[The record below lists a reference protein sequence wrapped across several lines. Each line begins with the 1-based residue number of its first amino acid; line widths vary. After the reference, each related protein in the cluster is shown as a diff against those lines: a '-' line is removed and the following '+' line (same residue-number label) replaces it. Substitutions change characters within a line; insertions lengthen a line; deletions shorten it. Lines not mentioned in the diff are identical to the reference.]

1 MPKLRNLSFVFVAG
15 AAIGVIIFLVQRTE
29 PRYGGRSLSQWL
41 TVSRATGISPE
52 RRAESAA
59 AIRHIGATGLPWLL
73 EWATQE
79 PSSPVKSR
87 VRTFLGNHPRLP
99 APTALRKWAEPTQ
112 DQTKANEARL
122 GFLILGPDAAPAIPE
137 LVRIAINGT
146 NVGSAT
152 WSVASLANIGP
163 QPLPTLIAIAANTNA
178 IGRLATIHEIGN
190 LGTNARPALPLLVKW
205 LDDVQSQAASYA
217 AGALGE
223 LRLDPAT
230 SVPALTKCLQN
241 ADPQLRR
248 AATFGL
254 GRFGSDAKSAIPAVR
269 SAMAQESDPSNIP
282 ALQWALH
289 SIDPAMPWSP

>member
-1 MPKLRNLSFVFVAG
+1 MPKLRNLSFVFVAA
-15 AAIGVIIFLVQRTE
+15 AAIGVMIFLVQRTE

-41 TVSRATGISPE
+41 TVSRVTGISPE
-52 RRAESAA
+52 RRAEAAA
-59 AIRHIGATGLPWLL
+59 AIRHIGAAGLPWLL

-87 VRTFLGNHPRLP
+87 VRIFLGNHPRLP
-99 APTALRKWAEPTQ
+99 APTALRRWAEPTQ
-112 DQTKANEARL
+112 DYTKANEARL

-163 QPLPTLIAIAANTNA
+163 QTLPTLIAIAANTNA
-178 IGRLATIHEIGN
+178 IGRLAAIHEIGN

-223 LRLDPAT
+223 LRLASRSDQMSP
-230 SVPALTKCLQN
+230 KCRS
-241 ADPQLRR
+241 QLRR

-269 SAMAQESDPSNIP
+269 SAMAQESDPSNIS